1 MHKSQTLRVCTARL
15 PLSNGLRSSPYLHGT
30 CTMVFSLFPK
40 FTKLTLPWDFLICLS
55 GIFSAQFTLGDA
67 FMTPPPSKT
76 HTGPH
81 CSLVPYL
88 ALFFFMVFYS
98 TSNHSVFCLLVNC
111 ISLQIECKFHEGRRF
126 ICHVHCA
133 AFVTGP
139 VPRNFLFC
147 TGL

>member
-1 MHKSQTLRVCTARL
+1 MAPAQW
-15 PLSNGLRSSPYLHGT
+15 
-30 CTMVFSLFPK
+30 FSRCFLNS
-40 FTKLTLPWDFLICLS
+40 LTLPWDFLICLS
-55 GIFSAQFTLGDA
+55 GTFSAQFTLGDA

-111 ISLQIECKFHEGRRF
+111 SSLQIECKFHEGRRF

-147 TGL
+147 TGLWVYEWMASQKLHQRAFLTAFYKWKTET